1 MKLFI
6 WNRKCKHR
14 FCFSALHFSD
24 GDNNSCA
31 TRSVVI
37 KPILWSQRSCEKA
50 NRHRLPKAGFGDFA
64 NFKLFSWWTVVTHH
78 EDRRDGVE
86 LQGLELGV
94 ELRGLHFVLTE
105 FVLTPEAFLLCVFL
119 MVLPLWTCLALSL
132 VDTWWI
138 LKSPAQNKWLR
149 MGTFQDSMG

>member
-50 NRHRLPKAGFGDFA
+50 NRHRTPQGRIWRFCQFQTIFLINCSNPPG
-64 NFKLFSWWTVVTHH
+64 
-78 EDRRDGVE
+78 DRRDGVK
-86 LQGLELGV
+86 LQV
-94 ELRGLHFVLTE
+94 HFVLTE
-105 FVLTPEAFLLCVFL
+105 FVLTPEEFLLCVFL
-119 MVLPLWTCLALSL
+119 MVLPLWTCLAFSL

-138 LKSPAQNKWLR
+138 WKSPAQTKWLR